1 MGRRPRLLHPRAG
14 VRRGDALVAA
24 KGGPVLGGRQL
35 LVRHVLRRRDRNVS
49 RVTPGGSSFTDSP
62 SLIICGIYYA
72 LWIHILPKWKGYAI
86 RAEVLDVDGGDANA
100 HRLVR
105 VPLGEVAR
113 WDGEHDDA
121 GRLRSGFSTESDGGK
136 APGGDKV

>member
-1 MGRRPRLLHPRAG
+1 M
-14 VRRGDALVAA
+14 VAA

-49 RVTPGGSSFTDSP
+49 RPYQPSFFFFSPAKLRQNKTKPFTNSP
-62 SLIICGIYYA
+62 SLIVCGIYYA

-105 VPLGEVAR
+105 VPLGEVAQ

-121 GRLRSGFSTESDGGK
+121 GRLLPGFSTESDGGSGGK